1 MTGVCDR
8 VSRGFQVLGELLPSG
23 RVPLTERLRHMM
35 TNSYRDIG
43 NIKEGELHEQ
53 RSRCRLFVRTAG
65 LMLAASG
72 LASLV
77 AVGTAGAATRTVVSS
92 TKTAGLGKILVSGK
106 TLYTLKPSKTPCAA
120 ECLKF
125 WPELLLP
132 KGATGATAGP
142 GVKAANLGTVKRS
155 GGSLQVT
162 YSGKPLYFF
171 AGDTG
176 PGQVNGNVT
185 DQWGKWSTV
194 GTTRT
199 AGSNSS
205 SSSNSGSS
213 SAGTGGV
220 SF

>member
-1 MTGVCDR
+1 
-8 VSRGFQVLGELLPSG
+8 
-23 RVPLTERLRHMM
+23 MM
-35 TNSYRDIG
+35 TNSNQDIG
-43 NIKEGELHEQ
+43 NIKEGDLHEP

-65 LMLAASG
+65 LMLAAGG
-72 LASLV
+72 LGSLV

-92 TKTAGLGKILVSGK
+92 TKTASLGKILVSGK
-106 TLYTLKPSKTPCAA
+106 TLYTLKPSKTPCTA

-132 KGATGATAGP
+132 KGATSATAGP

-155 GGSLQVT
+155 GGTLQVT